1 MIVGPASAFPFVA
14 APSSSHVGC
23 EPPAHSRASSRTSS
37 PRSSGGPHTSG
48 VVASAKVIPAAYAGL
63 GLALLSR
70 AGGAGAWS
78 GGPLIAQGG
87 ARFNRSTRVAQPP
100 LATIDNS
107 RYTLAQ
113 SVPRAP
119 HCTDTLVIKTHY
131 TRPRTVPTHSLTR
144 HTLPV
149 AREQIPETAVRHS
162 RAYSAESAHPTVGPR
177 PACIP
182 RDVSSHVRKISPPAA
197 RAMLYAHGHASRL
210 KAVDRTAH
218 SKPNRWGNRVRRGAG
233 HTPTRHTGRKTC
245 RKT

>member
-149 AREQIPETAVRHS
+149 AREQIPLTGNRGASLACIFCRIGTPDRWPPSCVHSARCELSRAENFAACGARYAVRS
-162 RAYSAESAHPTVGPR
+162 R
-177 PACIP
+177 
-182 RDVSSHVRKISPPAA
+182 
-197 RAMLYAHGHASRL
+197 SR
-210 KAVDRTAH
+210 V
-218 SKPNRWGNRVRRGAG
+218 
-233 HTPTRHTGRKTC
+233 TP
-245 RKT
+245 

>member
-1 MIVGPASAFPFVA
+1 M
-14 APSSSHVGC
+14 
-23 EPPAHSRASSRTSS
+23 
-37 PRSSGGPHTSG
+37 
-48 VVASAKVIPAAYAGL
+48 VASAKVIPAAYAGL

-149 AREQIPETAVRHS
+149 AREQIPLK
-162 RAYSAESAHPTVGPR
+162 PR
-177 PACIP
+177 CVTRVHI
-182 RDVSSHVRKISPPAA
+182 
-197 RAMLYAHGHASRL
+197 L
-210 KAVDRTAH
+210 
-218 SKPNRWGNRVRRGAG
+218 PNR
-233 HTPTRHTGRKTC
+233 HTRPLAPVLRAFREM
-245 RKT
+245 